1 MKDYVEHQV
10 KSKAEKFFR
19 CFFKVI
25 FMIIAAILFLL
36 LFGYGFMLLWN
47 WLMPDV
53 FGLPILT
60 YWKAVGILVMAK
72 ILFGSF
78 EGKHSKKSSSKTPKK
93 KFSTKM
99 SGNCTGDF
107 SKWEF
112 YDEFWK
118 EEGEKAFQNFIE
130 KKGNEIKE

>member
-19 CFFKVI
+19 GFFKVV
-25 FMIIAAILFLL
+25 FMIIAAIAFLL

-78 EGKHSKKSSSKTPKK
+78 GDMDSKKGPKKQKK
-93 KFSTKM
+93 KFRERIGTKCG
-99 SGNCTGDF
+99 SDF

-118 EEGEKAFQNFIE
+118 QEGEDAFNEFVRRKDQNDAIE
-130 KKGNEIKE
+130 

>member
-1 MKDYVEHQV
+1 MKEYVEHQV
-10 KSKAEKFFR
+10 KSKVEKFFHG
-19 CFFKVI
+19 FFKVV
-25 FMIIAAILFLL
+25 FMIIAAIAFLL

-72 ILFGSF
+72 LLFGHF
-78 EGKHSKKSSSKTPKK
+78 EGKGHKNHAKSPRKRFRNRINDSCKT
-93 KFSTKM
+93 
-99 SGNCTGDF
+99 DF

-112 YDEFWK
+112 YDEFWN
-118 EEGEKAFQNFIE
+118 EEGEKAFEEYLKRRQIE
-130 KKGNEIKE
+130 NQ

>member
-1 MKDYVEHQV
+1 MKEYVEHQV
-10 KSKAEKFFR
+10 KGKVEKFFHGA
-19 CFFKVI
+19 FKVV
-25 FMIIAAILFLL
+25 FMILAAIVFLL

-53 FGLPILT
+53 FGLPILS

-72 ILFGSF
+72 LLFGSF
-78 EGKHSKKSSSKTPKK
+78 EGKGHKKHSKRPRKHFREKIKDSCKK
-93 KFSTKM
+93 
-99 SGNCTGDF
+99 DF

-118 EEGEKAFQNFIE
+118 EEGEQAFQKYVNRQQTDIQ
-130 KKGNEIKE
+130 

>member
-1 MKDYVEHQV
+1 MEEYIEHQV
-10 KSKAEKFFR
+10 KNKAEKFFR
-19 CFFKVI
+19 GFFKVV
-25 FMIIAAILFLL
+25 FMIIAAIIFIL

-72 ILFGSF
+72 LLFGNF
-78 EGKHSKKSSSKTPKK
+78 EGKGHKKHSKNPRKHLKNRKWD
-93 KFSTKM
+93 
-99 SGNCTGDF
+99 NCKGDF

-112 YDEFWK
+112 YDAFWK
-118 EEGEKAFQNFIE
+118 EEGENAFNNFVERSQQE
-130 KKGNEIKE
+130 KQ

>member
-1 MKDYVEHQV
+1 MEEYVEYQV

-19 CFFKVI
+19 GFFKVV
-25 FMIIAAILFLL
+25 FMIIAAIVFLL

-53 FGLPILT
+53 FGLPALS

-78 EGKHSKKSSSKTPKK
+78 EGMGSKKGSKKHNRTR
-93 KFSTKM
+93 FRN
-99 SGNCTGDF
+99 NCGSDF
-107 SKWEF
+107 SKWKH
-112 YDEFWK
+112 YDAFWK
-118 EEGEKAFQNFIE
+118 EEGKKAFDGYIERRHIE
-130 KKGNEIKE
+130 KQ